1 MGTWRPHG
9 NTNQMWKK
17 VGDTF
22 VSKWNNYRLGFYEPY
37 GLAIFKGEGDIPK
50 ITVDETGNSEY
61 IPKFEG
67 TH

>member
-1 MGTWRPHG
+1 
-9 NTNQMWKK
+9 MWKK

-37 GLAIFKGEGDIPK
+37 GLTIFKGEGDIAK
-50 ITVDETGNSEY
+50 ITVDGSANSEY
-61 IPKFEG
+61 IPEFEG

>member
-1 MGTWRPHG
+1 
-9 NTNQMWKK
+9 MWKK

-37 GLAIFKGEGDIPK
+37 GLAIFKGEGDIAK
-50 ITVDETGNSEY
+50 ITVDESGNSEY

-67 TH
+67 TY